1 MHRNLAIEGIRHNA
15 TGDNRRC
22 NEPHS
27 VKHCRIVVSSSVSSG
42 LESRFSARMQPGVTL
57 ESVYRFGLFEIDG
70 RLGELRKQGRVVKL
84 RGRPFDILLLL
95 VNRGGDLI
103 TRDELRQ
110 QLWSADTF
118 VDFDHGLN
126 SAMNR
131 LREALG
137 DSAESPRFIET
148 LPKRGYRFIAPIE
161 VLAGPAAT
169 RQGIDPTAVE
179 RSAVE
184 ERAAG
189 QPVLETSPPTAVPPS
204 ERRAPHLASVSPGSR
219 AVLLAAAGALLAAIV
234 VAALYLR
241 IGRGAPAQSTKM
253 TLAVLPFENL
263 SADADQEF
271 FTDGFTEEMIA
282 ELGKLD
288 PEHLG
293 VIARTTTRL
302 YKNARKDIGQIHR
315 ELAVDYVLEGS
326 IRRAANRIRITAQL
340 VQATDM
346 TNLWAESYDRDVSDV
361 LTIQSEVAM
370 KIAHSLTLALHR
382 PEAKRATAFTS
393 STAYDLYLRGRA
405 FRDQATEESA
415 RKAIEYFQRSIAAD
429 PTYARAYAGLAD
441 AYWLLGAPGWEV
453 EQPMGVLRRAQSN
466 AERALAIDPQLAE
479 AHAVLA
485 LIRLSYRW
493 DRGGSEQEVREAIRL
508 NPSSALAHQYYS
520 TTLTTMGKFDEAVAE
535 ARRALDLDPLSA
547 PASTTLGIR
556 YWYAG
561 RTAEAM
567 IQFSKTLDAHPE
579 FAVAH
584 WGLAQSHLVNRNEAR
599 AIAELERALE
609 LAGNS
614 TSRRPH
620 LAFGLA
626 RAGNRD
632 RAMSI
637 QRELANDSQERYQ
650 PPYHQALIAL
660 GLGDRVGMMRALE
673 RAFADRSGWMVFL
686 PVEPEFAGVRATPE
700 FQRRLARVVAMK

>member
-1 MHRNLAIEGIRHNA
+1 MLPDA
-15 TGDNRRC
+15 
-22 NEPHS
+22 EP
-27 VKHCRIVVSSSVSSG
+27 VG
-42 LESRFSARMQPGVTL
+42 
-57 ESVYRFGLFEIDG
+57 VYRFGLFEVDG

-95 VNRGGDLI
+95 LRRAGDLI
-103 TRDELRQ
+103 SREELRQ
-110 QLWSADTF
+110 QLWPADTF

-137 DSAESPRFIET
+137 DSAENPRFIET

-161 VLAGPAAT
+161 L
-169 RQGIDPTAVE
+169 IE
-179 RSAVE
+179 RDDA
-184 ERAAG
+184 RLR
-189 QPVLETSPPTAVPPS
+189 P
-204 ERRAPHLASVSPGSR
+204 RAPSDAARSLEQEAVGGRSSVEPLPSPAVISRPSR
-219 AVLLAAAGALLAAIV
+219 AVLAAAVGLLGAAIV
-234 VAALYLR
+234 VAAFYLR
-241 IGRGAPAQSTKM
+241 IGGGGPVRSTKM

-263 SADADQEF
+263 SAEPDQDF

-315 ELAVDYVLEGS
+315 ELGVDYVLEGS
-326 IRRAANRIRITAQL
+326 IRRAANRIRITSQL
-340 VQATDM
+340 VQASDM
-346 TNLWAESYDRDVSDV
+346 THLWAESYDRDVSDV

-382 PEAKRATAFTS
+382 PDAEAAKGTTS
-393 STAYDLYLRGRA
+393 STAHDLYLRGRA
-405 FRDQATEESA
+405 FREQATEEST
-415 RKAIEYFQRSIAAD
+415 RKAIEYFQKSIDAD
-429 PTYARAYAGLAD
+429 PRYARAYAGLAD

-453 EQPMGVLRRAQSN
+453 DQPMGLLQRAQSN

-485 LIRLSYRW
+485 MVRLSYRW
-493 DRGGSEQEVREAIRL
+493 DRVGSEQEIREAIRL

-520 TTLTTMGKFDEAVAE
+520 TMLTTMGKFEQAIAE
-535 ARRALDLDPLSA
+535 ARRALELDPLSA
-547 PASTTLGIR
+547 PPSTTLGIR

-561 RTAEAM
+561 RMAEAT
-567 IQFSKTLDAHPE
+567 IQFTKTLDAHPE

-584 WGLAQSHLVNRNEAR
+584 WGLAKTHLANETNDR
-599 AIAELERALE
+599 AIDELQRALE
-609 LAGNS
+609 LSGNS
-614 TSRRPH
+614 TYMRAQ

-626 RAGNRD
+626 KAGNRE

-637 QRELANDSQERYQ
+637 QRELENESRERYQ

-660 GLGDRVGMMRALE
+660 GLGDYAAMMRALE
-673 RAFADRSGWMVFL
+673 RVFADRSGWMVFL
-686 PVEPEFAGVRATPE
+686 PVEPEFANVRETPE
-700 FQRRLARVVAMK
+700 FQRLLARVTTMN

>member
-1 MHRNLAIEGIRHNA
+1 
-15 TGDNRRC
+15 
-22 NEPHS
+22 
-27 VKHCRIVVSSSVSSG
+27 
-42 LESRFSARMQPGVTL
+42 MQPGVTPDG
-57 ESVYRFGLFEIDG
+57 VYKFGLFEING
-70 RLGELRKQGRVVKL
+70 RIGELRKQGRIVRL

-95 VNRGGDLI
+95 LSRDGDLI
-103 TRDELRQ
+103 TREELRLH
-110 QLWSADTF
+110 LWSADTF

-137 DSAESPRFIET
+137 VSAENPRFIET

-161 VLAGPAAT
+161 VVSRPAAN
-169 RQGIDPTAVE
+169 RQNLDQTTVGRP
-179 RSAVE
+179 AVE
-184 ERAAG
+184 EREAA
-189 QPVLETSPPTAVPPS
+189 QPAPAPTIVEPPS
-204 ERRAPHLASVSPGSR
+204 ERRTPVLRPLSPGSR
-219 AVLLAAAGALLAAIV
+219 AVLLAAGGALIAAIA

-241 IGRGAPAQSTKM
+241 IGRAAPPTSMKM

-263 SADADQEF
+263 STDADQDF
-271 FTDGFTEEMIA
+271 FTDGFTDEMIA

-315 ELAVDYVLEGS
+315 ELGVDYVLEGS

-340 VQATDM
+340 VQAIDM
-346 TNLWAESYDRDVSDV
+346 THLWAESYDRDVSDV

-370 KIAHSLTLALHR
+370 KIAHSLALALHR
-382 PEAKRATAFTS
+382 PEAESPPGSTS

-429 PTYARAYAGLAD
+429 PQYARAYAGLAD

-584 WGLAQSHLVNRNEAR
+584 WGLAQAHLVNGSNAR
-599 AIAELERALE
+599 AIDGLERALE
-609 LAGNS
+609 LSGNS
-614 TSRRPH
+614 TYMRAH

-632 RAMSI
+632 RATSI
-637 QRELANDSQERYQ
+637 QRELANESQERYQ
-650 PPYHQALIAL
+650 PPYHQALIAM
-660 GLGDRVGMMRALE
+660 GLGDRAGMMRALE
-673 RAFADRSGWMVFL
+673 HAFADRSGWMVFL

-700 FQRRLARVVAMK
+700 FQRLLARVVAMK